1 MHRKNL
7 NRSRQPGLPDRL
19 SRWWLVF
26 FGAACLFPSNLHAD
40 TVTEWNAYTEQAIH
54 AAGQP
59 PTVQARFLAIVHVA
73 IYDAV
78 NGLENKYTPFFVT
91 ERAPHV
97 ASPEAAAA
105 QAAYT
110 ALVQLFPDRKAILD
124 SQLAAS
130 LGAIARSR
138 TGATGLER
146 GRAWGAYVACQ
157 ILAWRSRDGFTNQVS
172 ANFGGNAP
180 GIWRSI
186 PENTNADGALP
197 ASFRQL
203 AFMLPFALKATD
215 QFRPGPPPALSSAL
229 YAANVNEVKV
239 LGGMDSTR
247 RTPDQT
253 RLALLWQ
260 AVGPADENR
269 ALRPLL
275 ESTDRRRDLV
285 DTARILALINIAA
298 ADAIIAV
305 FDCKNTYDFWR
316 PYHAIRLADTDGNP
330 ATTADP
336 NWKSSVVVKNFQEYM
351 SLQTAATAALLG
363 TAAELLGDDGRFT
376 LSSPDY
382 VGFTWTFHRFSDAVA
397 QVIEAR
403 IWGGLHFRNSC
414 NVGAIQG
421 AEISRYVLNHFL
433 LPLKEGRVEPV
444 DFERESHSTGGS
456 KIR

>member
-1 MHRKNL
+1 MPQGRN
-7 NRSRQPGLPDRL
+7 
-19 SRWWLVF
+19 RWWLVLL
-26 FGAACLFPSNLHAD
+26 GSACLFQSNLPAD

-59 PTVQARFLAIVHVA
+59 PAVQARFLAIVHVA
-73 IYDAV
+73 IFDAV

-91 ERAPHV
+91 ERGPRA
-97 ASPEAAAA
+97 ASPAAAAA

-110 ALVQLFPDRKAILD
+110 ALVQLFPDRKAVLD
-124 SQLAAS
+124 SELAAS

-138 TGATGLER
+138 PGAASLER
-146 GRAWGAYVACQ
+146 GRAWGAYVAGQ
-157 ILAWRSRDGFTNQVS
+157 ILAWRSQDGFTNKVS
-172 ANFGGNAP
+172 ANFGGNSP

-186 PENTNADGALP
+186 PEGTNADGALP
-197 ASFRQL
+197 AYFRQL
-203 AFMLPFALKATD
+203 AFMVPFALQATD

-229 YAANVNEVKV
+229 YAVDVNEVKV

-260 AVGPADENR
+260 AVGPADENH

-285 DTARILALINIAA
+285 DTARVLALINIAA
-298 ADAIIAV
+298 ADATIAV

-336 NWKSSVVVKNFQEYM
+336 NWESSVVVKNFQEYM
-351 SLQTAATAALLG
+351 SYQTASTAALLG
-363 TAAELLGDDGRFT
+363 TAAELMGDDGRFT
-376 LSSPDY
+376 LSSPDD

-421 AEISRYVLNHFL
+421 TKISRYLLGHFL
-433 LPLKEGRVEPV
+433 LPLRAGGGEPM
-444 DFERESHSTGGS
+444 DFERASHSTGES
-456 KIR
+456 EIR